1 LPTSAPSRWIRSVL
15 KSLGPGIITG
25 AADDDPSGIATYSI
39 AGAQLGT
46 RLLWT
51 ALLTWPLMAAVQ
63 MMCARIGKVT
73 GRGLAANLKRR
84 FPKWLLLVVV
94 IALLAANTINIAADL
109 AGMADAAS
117 MLSGINSRWFVV
129 AFALLI
135 SWATIRLQYR
145 QIANVLK
152 WLVLVLF
159 AYPVT
164 AFVVGA
170 DWGQVLRDTLIP
182 SMPRSRNEWATLVA
196 ILGTTISP
204 YLFFWQTSEEVEE
217 EKASGQTTLAK
228 RKGAT
233 AEELELRNIDVGVGA
248 FFSNAV
254 MFFIIL
260 TTAVTL
266 NRHGIVNIET
276 SKQAAE
282 ALRPFAGNF
291 AATLFTVGIV
301 GVGFLAIPT
310 LAGSAAYAF
319 AETLKWQQGLSKK
332 LNQARSFYALIL
344 VSTAAGVGLDF
355 IGINPVKALY
365 WTAVINGL
373 LAPFLLVAILIVAA
387 DKKSMLGQPSSRL
400 GWTLVALTAIAMF
413 VAGVAMFV
421 V

>member
-1 LPTSAPSRWIRSVL
+1 MPTSLPSRWIRPLL

-25 AADDDPSGIATYSI
+25 AADDDPSGIATYSV

-46 RLLWT
+46 KLLWT
-51 ALLTWPLMAAVQ
+51 ALLTWPMMAAVQ
-63 MMCARIGKVT
+63 IMCARIGQVT
-73 GRGLAANLKRR
+73 GKGLAGNLRER
-84 FPKWLLLVVV
+84 FPRWLLLVVV
-94 IALLAANTINIAADL
+94 VALLVANTINIAADL

-117 MLSGINSRWFVV
+117 MLSGINSHWYVS

-135 SWATIRLQYR
+135 SWATIRLRYR

-152 WLVLVLF
+152 WLVLVLI
-159 AYPVT
+159 AYPIT

-170 DWGQVLRDTLIP
+170 NWGQVLRDTLIP
-182 SMPRSRNEWATLVA
+182 SLPHTRNEWATLVA

-217 EKASGQTTLAK
+217 EKSAGRSSLAQ
-228 RKGAT
+228 RRGAT
-233 AEELELRNIDVGVGA
+233 SQELELRTIDVGVGA
-248 FFSNAV
+248 FFSNLV

-260 TTAVTL
+260 TTAITL
-266 NRHGIVNIET
+266 NRHGITNIQT
-276 SKQAAE
+276 SRQAAE
-282 ALRPFAGNF
+282 ALRPLAGNF
-291 AATLFTVGIV
+291 AASLFTLGIV

-310 LAGSAAYAF
+310 LAGSTSYAF
-319 AETLKWQQGLSKK
+319 AETLGWRQGLNKK
-332 LNQARSFYALIL
+332 LAQARWFYALIL
-344 VSTAAGVGLDF
+344 VSTGAGVALDF

-387 DKKSMLGQPSSRL
+387 DRKLMQGQPSSRL
-400 GWTLVALTAIAMF
+400 SWIVVAVTTAAMF
-413 VAGVAMFV
+413 AAGVAMFV